1 MKFLKGIFTI
11 VGAVVVLGLLFVG
24 VKYGSS
30 LGKMDGKA
38 LGLYMDMADK
48 VLTTGD
54 PAKGMVIKR
63 KLIIEEGTSKEEAI
77 ENAIEIMDEIADA
90 HGLAV
95 VDKKTMPRGGKFM
108 KDGGLYTHIRSYCSP
123 SIADVF
129 LSFSG
134 EFVGFMPCR
143 VGIVEDKNGDIWLY
157 TMGLDL
163 MIHGGHELP
172 PKMLELA
179 NTVKEAMV
187 QMIEKGAAGDDD

>member
-1 MKFLKGIFTI
+1 MSFIKGIFTI
-11 VGAVVVLGLLFVG
+11 VGAIVIIGLIIVG

-30 LGKMDGKA
+30 LTKMDGKA

-63 KLIIEEGTSKEEAI
+63 KLVIEEGTSKEEAI
-77 ENAIEIMDEIADA
+77 ENAIEIMDEVADA
-90 HGLAV
+90 HGLSV

-129 LSFSG
+129 LTHSG

-187 QMIEKGAAGDDD
+187 QMIEKGASGDDD